1 MCGNIGRNIGFEQA
15 ARRDAY
21 LPAPEVTP
29 MKSILV
35 PVEHSASLNAQ
46 LETAAL
52 LAARFTAHIA
62 GVAPRSDFSN
72 YLIGAGAGVGATIPV
87 ALEDLQREES
97 ERVSQ
102 ARNAFRAFVQ
112 ARKIAWDEAATPQP
126 HVTAAW
132 IEELNS
138 GDSAVAQLARLY
150 DISVVARPTSDSPVA
165 RRQLLVAVLF
175 ESGRPIL
182 ISPPEAPRSLGR
194 RVMIAW
200 NGSTETTRAISLAM
214 DFLAKAE
221 WVLVLAVEGGM
232 VEGPS
237 ADDVRRMLARSGFAA
252 EARTVKPQGRSTG
265 QAILAEAERESADLV
280 IKGAYT
286 HSRLRQMIFGGA
298 TSHVLAH
305 ARLPVFMAH

>member
-1 MCGNIGRNIGFEQA
+1 MPH
-15 ARRDAY
+15 
-21 LPAPEVTP
+21 LPASEVPP

-35 PVEHSASLNAQ
+35 PVEHSASLSAQ
-46 LETAAL
+46 LETAF
-52 LAARFTAHIA
+52 LAAAPFAAHIA

-87 ALEDLQREES
+87 ALEDLQREED
-97 ERVSQ
+97 ERVQQ
-102 ARNAFRAFVQ
+102 ARGAFRQFVQ
-112 ARKIAWDEAATPQP
+112 AHDIVWDDAATPQT

-132 IEELNS
+132 IEEINS

-150 DISVVARPTSDSPVA
+150 DISVVARPTADSPVA
-165 RRQLLVAVLF
+165 RRQLLEAVLF

-182 ISPPEAPRSLGR
+182 ISPPEAPKSLGK
-194 RVMIAW
+194 RVMVAW

-214 DFLAKAE
+214 AFLAKAE

-237 ADDVRRMLARSGFAA
+237 AEDVRRMLTRSGVAA
-252 EARTVKPQGRSTG
+252 EARTVKPEGRSTG
-265 QAILAEAERESADLV
+265 QAILAEAQRDDVDLV

-298 TSHVLAH
+298 TTHIINETTV
-305 ARLPVFMAH
+305 PVFMAH

>member
-1 MCGNIGRNIGFEQA
+1 
-15 ARRDAY
+15 
-21 LPAPEVTP
+21 

-52 LAARFTAHIA
+52 VAEQFSAHIA

-97 ERVSQ
+97 ERIERAHS
-102 ARNAFRAFVQ
+102 AFRQFVQ
-112 ARKIAWDEAATPQP
+112 TRKIAWGEPATPQKHP
-126 HVTAAW
+126 TATW
-132 IEELNS
+132 IEIVNS

-150 DISVVARPTSDSPVA
+150 DISVVARPTPDSPVA
-165 RRQLLVAVLF
+165 RRQLLEAVLF

-182 ISPPEAPRSLGR
+182 ISPPVEPRSVGK

-221 WVLVLAVEGGM
+221 WVLVLAVEGDM

-237 ADDVRRMLARSGFAA
+237 AEDVRRMLARSGFAA

-298 TSHVLAH
+298 TTHIINETMV
-305 ARLPVFMAH
+305 PVFMAH